1 MGGSCSFP
9 YYFKEKIMNTTQ
21 FKVMDNIVCLMLE
34 IRLWAGRKKLRQ
46 EDIRM
51 TDVDQ
56 LPPGTLASLGSKK
69 ICDPKALRVFGML
82 KARAENLLN
91 KQGVRFL
98 GGWAIPE
105 AQASSIIEELRDI
118 QADFISARV
127 KFLDEYEENI
137 VRWMAEYPEWGD
149 IIQSAIEPKD
159 RVRSKIHFGFTTY
172 KVQPSLQE
180 ESVNETETSG
190 KLASRLFW
198 EIARDA
204 KKAWET
210 SYAGN
215 ESVGQKALRP
225 VRRLISKLEGM
236 IFLDNRISPIVQD
249 AEATLAIMPSKGVI
263 DDQNLKAL
271 HALLGILMDP
281 ERMREHGRMLLE
293 NSNGPARSYG
303 NMEEAEEPEADLSEE
318 PEADLSEEP
327 EAEPSEEPEAEPS
340 EEPEAEP
347 SEEPEAEPSEEP
359 EAEPSEEPEAEP
371 SEEPDLS
378 SNIDS
383 FPPEDADIYPESG
396 IDIDPSIDE
405 ETAQELERIFAMEAE
420 EASEDEDGGDDPTE
434 DDLTVNFAGCL

>member
-1 MGGSCSFP
+1 
-9 YYFKEKIMNTTQ
+9 
-21 FKVMDNIVCLMLE
+21 
-34 IRLWAGRKKLRQ
+34 
-46 EDIRM
+46 
-51 TDVDQ
+51 
-56 LPPGTLASLGSKK
+56 
-69 ICDPKALRVFGML
+69 
-82 KARAENLLN
+82 
-91 KQGVRFL
+91 
-98 GGWAIPE
+98 
-105 AQASSIIEELRDI
+105 
-118 QADFISARV
+118 
-127 KFLDEYEENI
+127 
-137 VRWMAEYPEWGD
+137 MAEYPEWGD

-318 PEADLSEEP
+318 PEA
-327 EAEPSEEPEAEPS
+327 
-340 EEPEAEP
+340 EP